1 MILIAESGS
10 SKTDW
15 LLLNNNFDIISK
27 HLSIGINPL
36 FISDEELSVIFSHNF
51 FKSNK
56 NTINRI
62 VFYGAGLSIQSSKD
76 KLHQA
81 FVNMFPNAVHI
92 ELLRDILSAIR
103 SATFEKQNAVI
114 GIVGTGSNT
123 CVYKDNEL
131 IQTTETLGYILGD
144 EGSGNHIGRRLLQLY
159 FYKKMD
165 NSTRRLFEEK
175 FSISKAEVI
184 ENVYAKSR
192 PNAYLAGFA
201 KFVIQH
207 KSNTFL
213 KKEVLEYCLQIYVET
228 HLCKAFQLYPNPIFL
243 IGSIAYYNQDILNSF
258 CAQYNLPKP
267 NYIHKPIEHLNEFHK
282 NEAG

>member
-27 HLSIGINPL
+27 HTSIGINPL
-36 FISDEELSVIFSHNF
+36 FISHEEWNGIFSHNF
-51 FKSNK
+51 FESNK
-56 NTINRI
+56 NSINRI
-62 VFYGAGLSIQSSKD
+62 IFYGAGLSIDSSKN

-81 FVNMFPNAVHI
+81 FINMFPSAVHI
-92 ELLRDILSAIR
+92 ELLRDIFSAIR
-103 SATFEKQNAVI
+103 SATFEKQNAII

-123 CVYKDNEL
+123 CVYKDNKI

-165 NSTRRLFEEK
+165 NSTHRLFEEK
-175 FSISKAEVI
+175 FSITKAEVI

-201 KFVIQH
+201 EFAIQH

-213 KKEVLEYCLQIYVET
+213 KKEVLEYCLQMYVET
-228 HLCKAFQLYPNPIFL
+228 HLYKAFQQYPNPIFL
-243 IGSIAYYNQDILNSF
+243 IGSIAYYNQDILNLL
-258 CAQYNLPKP
+258 CEQYSMPTP
-267 NYIHKPIEHLNEFHK
+267 NYIHKPIEHLIEFHK
-282 NEAG
+282 NEM